1 MKPIFSVQPVLL
13 LQDAAKP
20 FIRTVLAC
28 KCHIQFLQRWH
39 RFYWHL
45 FVFFVLTGG
54 LSCKPTAT
62 VITYPASFCKKN
74 AIISSKKKDCW
85 KNNLQCF
92 IKFIHSEKA
101 TNFCEI
107 SDLSYVV
114 MVKSTLEISQNFV
127 SFSEYM
133 NFSTLQ

>member
-1 MKPIFSVQPVLL
+1 MKPIFSVQPVLVL

-45 FVFFVLTGG
+45 FVFVIVQEALAVSQ
-54 LSCKPTAT
+54 LAT

-92 IKFIHSEKA
+92 IRSLISHSLI
-101 TNFCEI
+101 TPHTPRS
-107 SDLSYVV
+107 SDVSMRL
-114 MVKSTLEISQNFV
+114 
-127 SFSEYM
+127 SFSR
-133 NFSTLQ
+133 LL